1 MAINIHTVNNMLIS
15 IDSVISGNIKNSKHD
30 FSVTASNLD
39 HHANDKE
46 KANISSHDGSGN
58 WFKM

>member
-1 MAINIHTVNNMLIS
+1 MLIS